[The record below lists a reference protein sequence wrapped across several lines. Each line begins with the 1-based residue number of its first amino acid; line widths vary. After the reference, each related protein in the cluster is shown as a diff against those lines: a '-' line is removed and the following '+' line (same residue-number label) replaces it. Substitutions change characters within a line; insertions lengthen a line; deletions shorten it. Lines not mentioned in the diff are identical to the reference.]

1 MSQTKDLEMMKSVA
15 TVIPSV
21 PGNPDKTRVVDAFLQ
36 RVDPVRARLVF
47 AIDATASRQP
57 TWDMASA
64 LTSQMF
70 AAVANDRLEIQLLY
84 FRGDSES
91 VASRW
96 MTDARSLTNA
106 MSAVTCKSGL
116 TQIGRALGHVNTE
129 DQRRKVNACVV
140 ISDSCEETSAE
151 LYIAARELNNVPVF
165 MFQEGKDQAVAGI
178 YRTIANITGG
188 AYSRFDA
195 GAAARLAELLK
206 AVVVFAVGGR
216 EALASQNGEAARL
229 LLTQIRK

>member
-1 MSQTKDLEMMKSVA
+1 MTNTPLSVSSRPHLEKFFSR
-15 TVIPSV
+15 I
-21 PGNPDKTRVVDAFLQ
+21 
-36 RVDPVRARLVF
+36 DPLRARLVF
-47 AIDATASRQP
+47 AVDATASRQP

-64 LTSQMF
+64 LTNEMF
-70 AAVANDRLEIQLLY
+70 AVVASDKLEAQLVF
-84 FRGDSES
+84 FRGNREC

-96 MTDARSLTNA
+96 MQDARSLTAA
-106 MSAVTCKSGL
+106 MSAVTCLTGL
-116 TQIGRALGHVNTE
+116 TQIGRVLAHINKE
-129 DQRRKVNACVV
+129 DQGRKVNACVV
-140 ISDSCEETSAE
+140 ISDSCEETSAQ

-165 MFQEGKDQAVAGI
+165 MFQEGNDEAVAGI

-216 EALASQNGEAARL
+216 EALASQNSEVARL